1 MEKIMSSNRKLEE
14 IVEKYYPEM
23 LAFCI
28 SKVNCTDALDITQ
41 EVFVKL
47 TEAFPETRIKDLR
60 AWLYTVMRNTIADYF
75 RKKNSESGL
84 IEPYDDDIPME
95 EEETLDG
102 MSEDADLELIAEKI
116 IGSLS
121 PGELRM
127 YNYRYKDRLS
137 YDKIAGL
144 EDITPETA
152 RKRAERLRKKIT
164 GIVKRI
170 CK

>member
-1 MEKIMSSNRKLEE
+1 MGRYRDLDE
-14 IVEKYYPEM
+14 IIEKYYPEL

-28 SKVNCTDALDITQ
+28 NKVNYTDALDITQ

-47 TEAFPETRIKDLR
+47 TEVYPGMRIKDPR
-60 AWLYTVMRNTIADYF
+60 AWLYTVMRNSIADYY
-75 RKKNSESGL
+75 REKNAESGL
-84 IEPYDDDIPME
+84 IESYDDNIPSE
-95 EEETLDG
+95 EEETDDDI
-102 MSEDADLELIAEKI
+102 SEDADLDLIAEKI
-116 IGSLS
+116 VGSLS

>member
-1 MEKIMSSNRKLEE
+1 MGRYRDLDE
-14 IVEKYYPEM
+14 IIEKYYPEL

-28 SKVNCTDALDITQ
+28 NKVNYTDALDITQ

-47 TEAFPETRIKDLR
+47 TEVYPGMRIKDPR
-60 AWLYTVMRNTIADYF
+60 AWLYTVMRNSIADYY
-75 RKKNSESGL
+75 REKNAESGL
-84 IEPYDDDIPME
+84 IESYDDNIPME

-102 MSEDADLELIAEKI
+102 MSEDADLDLIAEKI
-116 IGSLS
+116 IASLS
-121 PGELRM
+121 QDELRM